1 MNLDRLNPID
11 KSQMILDAI
20 SKKQEVMAANV
31 TNANTPGY
39 VRRDVSF
46 NQILATAN
54 SPLETKLSEKIGPNP
69 FFLDED
75 GQVDLKQE
83 LVEMQKNSMYYA
95 VATRRMTSVITQIR
109 TVTNVGK

>member
-11 KSQMILDAI
+11 KSQLILDAI

-46 NQILATAN
+46 NQILATDN
-54 SPLETKLSEKIGPNP
+54 SPLETKLIEKIGTNP
-69 FFLDED
+69 FFLDEE

-95 VATRRMTSVITQIR
+95 VATRRMTSVITQMR

>member
-11 KSQMILDAI
+11 KSQLILDAI

-54 SPLETKLSEKIGPNP
+54 SPLETKLSEKIA
-69 FFLDED
+69 E
-75 GQVDLKQE
+75 K
-83 LVEMQKNSMYYA
+83 
-95 VATRRMTSVITQIR
+95 
-109 TVTNVGK
+109 

>member
-1 MNLDRLNPID
+1 MSFDKLNSID
-11 KSQMILDAI
+11 KSLVILDAI
-20 SKKQEVMAANV
+20 SKRQEVMAANV

-46 NQILATAN
+46 NQILSGAN
-54 SPLETKLSEKIGPNP
+54 TPLETKLSEKIGPNP
-69 FFLDED
+69 FFLQEE
-75 GQVDLKQE
+75 GQVDLKKE

-95 VATRRMTSVITQIR
+95 VATRRMTSIISEIR

>member
-1 MNLDRLNPID
+1 MDIKLTPID
-11 KSQMILDAI
+11 QTKTVLDAI
-20 SKKQEVMAANV
+20 SKKQEIISGNI

-69 FFLDED
+69 FFIQESD
-75 GQVDLKQE
+75 QVDLKKE
-83 LVEMQKNSMYYA
+83 LVEMQKNAMYYA
-95 VATRRMTSVITQIR
+95 VATRQMSSVITQMK
-109 TVTNVGK
+109 TVVNVGK